1 MEGTLATGAAAAP
14 AGTAGLAGVMLSLL
28 LVLALIGGL
37 AWLVARLR
45 GFAGGGGAGPLRV
58 AASAAV
64 GLKERIV
71 LVDAAGAWLLLSVA
85 PGRIEVLHRYE
96 SRPEGLVVEAAP
108 PGFAAVLARMKKPG
122 GGA

>member
-14 AGTAGLAGVMLSLL
+14 AGMAGLAGVVLSLL
-28 LVLALIGGL
+28 LVLGLIIGL
-37 AWLVARLR
+37 AWLVGRLR
-45 GFAGGGGAGPLRV
+45 GFTGGAAAGPLRV

-64 GLKERIV
+64 GMKERIV

-96 SRPEGLVVEAAP
+96 GRPEGLAVAAAP
-108 PGFAAVLARMKKPG
+108 PGFAAILARMKKPG
-122 GGA
+122 GGT

>member
-1 MEGTLATGAAAAP
+1 MDGTLATGAAAVP
-14 AGTAGLAGVMLSLL
+14 AGTPGLAGVMLSLL
-28 LVLALIGGL
+28 LVLGLIIGL
-37 AWLVARLR
+37 AWLVGRLR
-45 GFAGGGGAGPLRV
+45 GFTGGAGSGPLRV

-64 GLKERIV
+64 GMKERIV

-96 SRPEGLVVEAAP
+96 TRPEGLAVEAAP
-108 PGFAAVLARMKKPG
+108 PGFATVLARLKKPG

>member
-1 MEGTLATGAAAAP
+1 MDASLATGGAAAS
-14 AGTAGLAGVMLSLL
+14 AGTTGLAGVMLSLFG
-28 LVLALIGGL
+28 VLALIIGL

-45 GFAGGGGAGPLRV
+45 GFAGGAAAGPLKV

-64 GLKERIV
+64 GMKERIV

-85 PGRIEVLHRYE
+85 PGRIDVLHRYE
-96 SRPEGLVVEAAP
+96 SRPEGLAVESAP

-122 GGA
+122 AQP